1 MKKILLITLIA
12 YISLFNIGCGCS
24 KKESKKKEETIVKN
38 NQSKNVVKNQQV
50 GVFKME
56 NTSLTYDGSLSTL
69 ITFVTNT
76 SDTTQTLDSFN
87 ILVKDKKGNEMITLM
102 GFVGEELK
110 AGETKTI
117 TSSTDMNLMNAGRI
131 EYSINR
137 LL

>member
-24 KKESKKKEETIVKN
+24 KKESKKKEETIVKD

-56 NTSLTYDGSLSTL
+56 NTSLTYDGNLSTL

-76 SDTTQTLDSFN
+76 SNETQVLDSFN
-87 ILVKDKKGNEMITLM
+87 ITVKDKKGNEMIVLM
-102 GFVGEELK
+102 GFVNGELK

-117 TSSTDMNLMNAGRI
+117 TSSTDMNLLKAKSI
-131 EYSINR
+131 EYSINK
-137 LL
+137 

>member
-117 TSSTDMNLMNAGRI
+117 TSSTDMNLMNAGSI

-137 LL
+137 

>member
-131 EYSINR
+131 EYSKNR
-137 LL
+137 

>member
-56 NTSLTYDGSLSTL
+56 NTSLTYDGNLSTL

-76 SDTTQTLDSFN
+76 SNETQVLDSFN
-87 ILVKDKKGNEMITLM
+87 ITVKDKKGNEMIVLM
-102 GFVGEELK
+102 GFVNGELK

-117 TSSTDMNLMNAGRI
+117 TSSTDMNLLKAKSI
-131 EYSINR
+131 EYSINK
-137 LL
+137 